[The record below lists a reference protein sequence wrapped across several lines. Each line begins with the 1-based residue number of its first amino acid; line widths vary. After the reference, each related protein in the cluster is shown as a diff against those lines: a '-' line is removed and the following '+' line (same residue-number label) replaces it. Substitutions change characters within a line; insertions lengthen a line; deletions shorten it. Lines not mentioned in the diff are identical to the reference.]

1 MLVNLIRIVKQMGSD
16 SLEFHRKGQK
26 DIARTNAIALIWAG
40 AGLFLMTIIMFG
52 VSFIMFPDW
61 KPLWTHIGLLV
72 IGFSS
77 CVGGV
82 FLLKRE
88 PSYYLLLFLSM
99 LFQFGVIYMIIEM
112 GTFIYWDTPSSFI
125 TLVLI
130 VLPVMFIVP
139 EPLMLLSLF
148 IWEVSFIVLVYQTK
162 VPVHRDF
169 DVFSSI
175 AATLGSVILLLLI
188 SRLRV
193 KEYLSKQE
201 YKDLSVTDVLTG
213 VWNKTACER
222 ETELFLQNRN
232 EEPFVFMVI
241 DIDNFKELNDSRGHG
256 TGDIVLKIAGD
267 VLRDTF
273 RQNDIFGRFGGDE
286 FTILMPGVI
295 DKDLI
300 EERIVNFKNQ
310 FKKLVRISVDYS
322 ATMSVGAVIIDGTT
336 KKITYGELFH
346 MADSVLYTVKNNGK
360 GRHAIMTRMEFE
372 RSKYRHKWMLIA
384 DQDEAE
390 RKILTNAFRD
400 EYEIIYAIDGE
411 EAKKW
416 ITYYSDRLDV
426 VIIELNLPKISGSD
440 VISWMGSQDELE
452 HIAVIATNK
461 SDSKNPN
468 SNYSGAPLFNKPF
481 DIMYLKN
488 KIDRLIVALSEK
500 ESVEWNQNL

>member
-1 MLVNLIRIVKQMGSD
+1 MNLIRLIKQLRCE
-16 SLEFHRKGQK
+16 SLEFHMKGQK
-26 DIARTNAIALIWAG
+26 EIARTNVIALMWAG
-40 AGLFLMTIIMFG
+40 SGLFIMTLVMFV

-61 KPLWTHIGLLV
+61 TPLWPHVGLLM
-72 IGFSS
+72 IGFLS
-77 CVGGV
+77 CVGGF
-82 FLLKRE
+82 FLFKRE
-88 PSYYLLLFLSM
+88 PSYYLLLLFTM
-99 LFQFGVIYMIIEM
+99 LFQYGVIFMIIEM

-139 EPLMLLSLF
+139 EWLMLLSLF
-148 IWEVSFIVLVYQTK
+148 SWEIAFIILVYQTK
-162 VPVHRDF
+162 VPVNRDF

-201 YKDLSVTDVLTG
+201 YKDLSVTDILTG
-213 VWNKTACER
+213 VWNKTACEKEAEKYLSLR
-222 ETELFLQNRN
+222 G

-241 DIDNFKELNDSRGHG
+241 DIDNFKEINDSRGHG
-256 TGDIVLKIAGD
+256 VGDVVLKIAGD

-273 RQNDIFGRFGGDE
+273 RQGDIFGRFGGDE

-300 EERIVNFKNQ
+300 EERIVLFKNR
-310 FKKLVRISVDYS
+310 FKKLVRLSIDYS
-322 ATMSVGAVIIDGTT
+322 ATMSVGAVLIEG
-336 KKITYGELFH
+336 KSNKISYGELFH
-346 MADSVLYTVKNNGK
+346 MADSILYTVKSNGK
-360 GRHAIMTRMEFE
+360 GRHAIMTKAEFE
-372 RSKYRHKWMLIA
+372 RSAYRHKWMLIA
-384 DQDEAE
+384 GEDEAQ

-400 EYEIIYAIDGE
+400 EYELIYAMDGE

-426 VIIELNLPKISGSD
+426 VIIDLDLPKISGQD
-440 VISWMGSQDELE
+440 VIRWMNGQDELSRVA
-452 HIAVIATNK
+452 IIATN
-461 SDSKNPN
+461 DSKAKNTN
-468 SNYSGAPLFNKPF
+468 EIYSGAPLFCKPF
-481 DIMYLKN
+481 DLLYLKN

-500 ESVEWNQNL
+500 ESKEWNQNM